1 MTSTTGLSNDL
12 ISQFVK
18 ATNDTKKEK
27 TEKTVYGK
35 IVDDNG
41 SLKVRLDGA
50 DEKVLTPI
58 ITTSNVK
65 AGDRVIV
72 LIKNHSATVIGNTS
86 SPSTTVSDV
95 EGINNKI
102 TEFETAIGGKVDTGD
117 LNAQSARIDSL
128 NSQVVIIQKDL
139 FAVQGNIETLQA
151 DTSEVKEKL
160 AANSADIETLKT
172 TKLDVSVAATT
183 YATITNLEAANA
195 TISNLQS
202 DYSNF
207 KTLINNKITV
217 NRVYSSAANMVVTA
231 NGIFGRS
238 TASSERYE
246 NSIVEADIS
255 ELSGLYDL
263 PVKRFKYNDD
273 YISSD
278 DESHGKDLY
287 GFTVEDL
294 ENILPCAVQHIT
306 GEDGAKL
313 PETWNSNIIV
323 PSLLKLIQDLNTR
336 LKVLEGKE

>member
-1 MTSTTGLSNDL
+1 MGLSNDL

-102 TEFETAIGGKVDTGD
+102 TEFETAIGGKVDTD
-117 LNAQSARIDSL
+117 ELNAQSARIDSL

-172 TKLDVSVAATT
+172 TKLDISVAATT

-202 DYSNF
+202 DYGDF
-207 KTLINNKITV
+207 KTLVNNKITV
-217 NRVYSSAANMVVTA
+217 NRMYSSAANMVVTA

-238 TASSERYE
+238 TSSSERYE
-246 NSIVEADIS
+246 NSIVEADVS

-278 DESHGKDLY
+278 DELHGKDLY

-323 PSLLKLIQDLNTR
+323 PALLKLIQDLNTR
-336 LKVLEGKE
+336 LKVLEGKG

>member
-1 MTSTTGLSNDL
+1 MGLSNDL

-18 ATNDTKKEK
+18 ATNDTKQEK

-41 SLKVRLDGA
+41 TLKVRLDGA

-172 TKLDVSVAATT
+172 TKLDISVAATT

-202 DYSNF
+202 DYGDF
-207 KTLINNKITV
+207 KTLVNNKITV
-217 NRVYSSAANMVVTA
+217 NRMYSSAANMVVTA

-238 TASSERYE
+238 TSSSERYE

-278 DESHGKDLY
+278 DELHGKDLY

-306 GEDGAKL
+306 GEDGTKR
-313 PETWNSNIIV
+313 PETWNSNLIV

-336 LKVLEGKE
+336 LKVLEGKG

>member
-1 MTSTTGLSNDL
+1 MGLSNDL

-41 SLKVRLDGA
+41 TLKVRLDGA

-139 FAVQGNIETLQA
+139 FAVQGSIETLQA
-151 DTSEVKEKL
+151 DTSEVKDKL

-172 TKLDVSVAATT
+172 TKLDISVAATT
-183 YATITNLEAANA
+183 YATITNLEAANT

-207 KTLINNKITV
+207 KTLVNDKITV

-278 DESHGKDLY
+278 DELHGKDLY

-323 PSLLKLIQDLNTR
+323 PALLKLIQDLNTR

>member
-1 MTSTTGLSNDL
+1 MGLSNDL

-18 ATNDTKKEK
+18 TTNDTKKEK

-41 SLKVRLDGA
+41 TLKVRLDGA

-160 AANSADIETLKT
+160 TANSADIETLKT
-172 TKLDVSVAATT
+172 TKLDISVAATT

-207 KTLINNKITV
+207 KTLVNDKITV

-278 DESHGKDLY
+278 DELHGKDLY

-323 PSLLKLIQDLNTR
+323 PALLKLIQDLNTR

>member
-1 MTSTTGLSNDL
+1 MSLSNDL

-27 TEKTVYGK
+27 TERTVYGTVK
-35 IVDDNG
+35 VQNG
-41 SLKVRLDGA
+41 TSYVKLDGS
-50 DEKVLTPI
+50 DLLTPI
-58 ITTSNVK
+58 ITTSTVK
-65 AGDRVIV
+65 DGDRVII

-86 SPSTTVSDV
+86 SPSTTINDV

-102 TEFETAIGGKVDTGD
+102 TEFETAIGGKVDTD
-117 LNAQSARIDSL
+117 ELNAQSARIDSL
-128 NSQVVIIQKDL
+128 NSQVVIVQKDL
-139 FAVQGNIETLQA
+139 LAAQGNIETLQA
-151 DTSEVKEKL
+151 DTVEVKKKL
-160 AANSADIETLKT
+160 TANEADIKSLKT
-172 TKLDVSVAATT
+172 TKLDTEIAEAT

-195 TISNLQS
+195 TITNLQS
-202 DYSNF
+202 DYGDF
-207 KTLINNKITV
+207 KTLVSNKITV
-217 NRVYSSAANMVVTA
+217 NRTYSSAANMVVTA

-238 TASSERYE
+238 ASSSERYE

-278 DESHGKDLY
+278 DELHGKDLY

-306 GEDGAKL
+306 GEDGGKL

>member
-1 MTSTTGLSNDL
+1 MGLSNDL

-18 ATNDTKKEK
+18 ARNDTKKKK
-27 TEKTVYGK
+27 TEKTVYGEIK
-35 IVDDNG
+35 VQNG
-41 SLKVRLDGA
+41 TNYVKLDGS
-50 DEKVLTPI
+50 DLLTPI
-58 ITTSNVK
+58 TTTSNVK

-102 TEFETAIGGKVDTGD
+102 TEFETAIGGKVDTD
-117 LNAQSARIDSL
+117 ELNAQSARIDSL

-151 DTSEVKEKL
+151 DTSEVNEKL

-172 TKLDVSVAATT
+172 TKLDISVAATT

-207 KTLINNKITV
+207 KTLVNNKITV

-278 DESHGKDLY
+278 DELHGKDLY

-306 GEDGAKL
+306 GEDGVKL
-313 PETWNSNIIV
+313 PETWNSDIIV
-323 PSLLKLIQDLNTR
+323 PALLKLIQDLNTR
-336 LKVLEGKE
+336 LKVLEGKG

>member
-1 MTSTTGLSNDL
+1 MGLSNDL

-72 LIKNHSATVIGNTS
+72 LIKNPSATVIGNTS

-128 NSQVVIIQKDL
+128 NSQVVIAQKDL
-139 FAVQGNIETLQA
+139 LAAQGNIETLQT
-151 DTSEVKEKL
+151 DTVEVKEKL
-160 AANSADIETLKT
+160 TANEADIENLKT
-172 TKLDVSVAATT
+172 TKLDVEVAEAT

-195 TISNLQS
+195 TITSLQS
-202 DYSNF
+202 DYGDF
-207 KTLINNKITV
+207 KTLVNNKITV
-217 NRVYSSAANMVVTA
+217 NRMYSSAANMVVTA

-238 TASSERYE
+238 TSSSERYE

-278 DESHGKDLY
+278 DELHGKDLY

-306 GEDGAKL
+306 GEGGAKL

-323 PSLLKLIQDLNTR
+323 PALLKLIQDLNTR
-336 LKVLEGKE
+336 LKVLEGKG

>member
-1 MTSTTGLSNDL
+1 MGLSNDL

-117 LNAQSARIDSL
+117 LDAQSARIDSL
-128 NSQVVIIQKDL
+128 NSQVVIAQKDL
-139 FAVQGNIETLQA
+139 LAAQGNIETLQT

-172 TKLDVSVAATT
+172 TKLDISVAATT

-202 DYSNF
+202 DYSDF
-207 KTLINNKITV
+207 KTLVNNKITV
-217 NRVYSSAANMVVTA
+217 DRMYSSAANMVVTA

-238 TASSERYE
+238 ASSSERYE

-278 DESHGKDLY
+278 DELHGKDLY

-306 GEDGAKL
+306 GEDGVKL

-323 PSLLKLIQDLNTR
+323 PALLKLIQDLNTR
-336 LKVLEGKE
+336 LKVLEGKG

>member
-1 MTSTTGLSNDL
+1 MALSNDL

-18 ATNDTKKEK
+18 ATNDTKKVK

-41 SLKVRLDGA
+41 TLKVRLDGA

-102 TEFETAIGGKVDTGD
+102 TEFETVVAGKVDTGD

-128 NSQVVIIQKDL
+128 NSEVILVKKDL
-139 FAVQGNIETLQA
+139 FAAQGNIETLQA

-172 TKLDVSVAATT
+172 TKLDVSLAATT

-207 KTLINNKITV
+207 KTLVNNKITV
-217 NRVYSSAANMVVTA
+217 NRMYSSAANMVVTA

-238 TASSERYE
+238 TSSSERYE

-278 DESHGKDLY
+278 DELHGKDLY

-306 GEDGAKL
+306 GEDGVKL

-323 PSLLKLIQDLNTR
+323 PALLKLIQDLNTR
-336 LKVLEGKE
+336 LKVLEGKG